1 MRANIFWL
9 VGYFFSLLCW
19 GGKHFL
25 TVHCLVCGWGTL
37 SGLRS
42 TLLAG
47 LFGAGL
53 VCWVWVVG
61 ELYSGCLHLYFCV
74 ILFCLSDFL
83 TSDAFGLCWL
93 VCLGL
98 VHLCVCFCSFCGRSV
113 DALVSRAD
121 ERRGGLRYASG
132 S

>member
-1 MRANIFWL
+1 MRANIFGWL
-9 VGYFFSLLCW
+9 GILFTSLL
-19 GGKHFL
+19 
-25 TVHCLVCGWGTL
+25 GWQTF
-37 SGLRS
+37 SDC
-42 TLLAG
+42 A
-47 LFGAGL
+47 LFGVWLGHTIGFTFNTAGWPFGACL